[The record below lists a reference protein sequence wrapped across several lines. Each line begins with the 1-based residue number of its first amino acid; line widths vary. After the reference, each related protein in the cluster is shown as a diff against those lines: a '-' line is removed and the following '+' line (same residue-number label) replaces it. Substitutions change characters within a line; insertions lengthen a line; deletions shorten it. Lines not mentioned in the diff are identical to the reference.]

1 MPREA
6 FVQREVLRLW
16 GAHPS
21 VRLWR
26 ANSGRALVATA
37 TGGLRSMQV
46 NIPGCPDAIGFT
58 SVAVER
64 LVELCIP
71 RVAIFTGLEFK
82 GDRGVI
88 REDQQAF
95 ADVLIRFG
103 GIHAFARSVE
113 DVDRVLGAAGVR
125 RAA

>member
-6 FVQREVLRLW
+6 EVQREILRLW
-16 GAHPS
+16 GAHPK

-46 NIPGCPDAIGFT
+46 NIPGCPDAIGWT
-58 SVAVER
+58 SVDVDR
-64 LVELCIP
+64 LRELGVD
-71 RVAIFTGLEFK
+71 RVAVFTGLEFK
-82 GDRGVI
+82 SDRGVI

-95 ADVLIRFG
+95 ADVLRRFG
-103 GIHAFARSVE
+103 GIHAFVRRVE
-113 DVDRVLGAAGVR
+113 DADAVLGRFV
-125 RAA
+125 